1 MDGIVNPEY
10 YKTFSPA
17 PQLVMD
23 NVMIK
28 TFKKERKKREID
40 LLSCRDLIL
49 NLGHHLIVGVF
60 SLLLLQ
66 PI

>member
-17 PQLVMD
+17 PQLAMD
-23 NVMIK
+23 NVIIK
-28 TFKKERKKREID
+28 TFKKREGEID
-40 LLSCRDLIL
+40 ILSCRDLIL